1 LTVVNNHP
9 ENPRHVVA
17 PSAFTISESQLSAAF
32 EHIGRGT
39 SLDHVTPSAA
49 SAPTTGAV
57 PPAVLEVAMKMIR
70 CALPVLAV
78 LLAATVS
85 AQTPASIAD
94 QVKSSAN
101 PELIGALTKEMGAT
115 VPQASGAAGALFG
128 LAKTKLKPE
137 EFSKVAG
144 AVPGMDALLAAA
156 PAVAG
161 TSGSAVSAA
170 SKLAGGSSA
179 LGGLAAVAPA
189 FDKLGLKPEMAMKA
203 VPILTNYVTKTGG
216 KEVAS
221 LLAGALK

>member
-1 LTVVNNHP
+1 
-9 ENPRHVVA
+9 
-17 PSAFTISESQLSAAF
+17 
-32 EHIGRGT
+32 
-39 SLDHVTPSAA
+39 
-49 SAPTTGAV
+49 
-57 PPAVLEVAMKMIR
+57 MKMIR
-70 CALPVLAV
+70 CAPLTVVAV
-78 LLAATVS
+78 LLAATVW
-85 AQTPASIAD
+85 AQTPASVAD
-94 QVKSSAN
+94 QIKSSAN

-128 LAKTKLKPE
+128 LAKTRLKPE

-156 PAVAG
+156 PAVTG
-161 TSGSAVSAA
+161 TSGSAAGAV
-170 SKLAGGSSA
+170 SKLAGGGSA

-216 KEVAS
+216 KEVAA

>member
-1 LTVVNNHP
+1 MRHIHRALVCLVALLLT
-9 ENPRHVVA
+9 A
-17 PSAFTISESQLSAAF
+17 
-32 EHIGRGT
+32 
-39 SLDHVTPSAA
+39 SLA
-49 SAPTTGAV
+49 
-57 PPAVLEVAMKMIR
+57 
-70 CALPVLAV
+70 
-78 LLAATVS
+78 
-85 AQTPASIAD
+85 AQTPDLASQI
-94 QVKSSAN
+94 KSSAN

-128 LAKTKLKPE
+128 LAKTRLKPE

-144 AVPGMDALLAAA
+144 AVPGIDSLLAAA

-161 TSGSAVSAA
+161 TAGTGAA
-170 SKLAGGSSA
+170 GAMSKMTGGSA

-203 VPILTNYVTKTGG
+203 VPILTNYVTKSGG